1 MARRLRFPALLPLL
15 LIPLLLS
22 GCAAEKTLGGILGGG
37 GGPLDEGTVAAGLK
51 EALRVGTDRTVS
63 ATSALNGFLGNELI
77 RIAMPEQLESMAGAL
92 RTIGLGG
99 QVDEME
105 TAMNRAAE
113 LAAGEATDVFVS
125 AITKMTIADAFG
137 ILNGGDRA
145 ATDYF
150 QEKTTEE
157 LSARFRP
164 IVSEKMDEVGLAR
177 LYGDLS
183 EQYNALPFVTTPAV
197 DLTDYVTERA
207 LGGLFTVL
215 AQEEKKIRDDPAKRT
230 TALLQRVFG
239 GRS

>member
-1 MARRLRFPALLPLL
+1 MDAPLRSVAIALL
-15 LIPLLLS
+15 LIVPLALG
-22 GCAAEKTLGGILGGG
+22 GCAAEQTLGGLLGGG
-37 GGPLDEGTVAAGLK
+37 GGPLDESTVAAGLK

-63 ATSALNGFLGNELI
+63 VTSALNGFLGNELI
-77 RIAMPEQLESMAGAL
+77 RIAMPEQLESMAGTL
-92 RTIGLGG
+92 RTVGLGG

-125 AITKMTIADAFG
+125 AITQMTIADAFG

-157 LSARFRP
+157 LSGRFRP
-164 IVSEKMDEVGLAR
+164 IVSEKMEEVGLAR
-177 LYGDLS
+177 IYGDLS
-183 EQYNALPFVTTPAV
+183 TRYNALPFVTTPAV

-215 AQEEKKIRDDPAKRT
+215 AQEEGKIREDPAART
-230 TALLQRVFG
+230 TALLKRVFG
-239 GRS
+239 GKS